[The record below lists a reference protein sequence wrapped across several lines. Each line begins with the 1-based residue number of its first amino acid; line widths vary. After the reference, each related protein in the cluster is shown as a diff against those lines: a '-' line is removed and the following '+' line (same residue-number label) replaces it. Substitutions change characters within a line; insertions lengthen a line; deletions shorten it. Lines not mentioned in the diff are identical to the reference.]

1 MKKYITIFMISAI
14 ILLSIAGCASNN
26 DADSVDPNESLTKA
40 PDFTES
46 TLDGRTISLSD
57 YEGKTVVI
65 NFWGIWCPY
74 CVQEMPAFHT
84 AAQEYTDVVFL
95 MINTSQNLGHEDP
108 EDIHEFL
115 DENKLSFDTIVLN
128 DSTATVYG
136 IRSFPSTLVINKDG
150 YVTDYVKGAI
160 SYNLLTQMIDNAQ
173 E

>member
-1 MKKYITIFMISAI
+1 MKKYITVLIISAI
-14 ILLSIAGCASNN
+14 LLLSIAGCASNE
-26 DADSVDPNESLTKA
+26 ATDPNESLTKA
-40 PDFTES
+40 PNFTES
-46 TLDGRTISLSD
+46 TLDGRTITLSD

-108 EDIHEFL
+108 EDIYEFL

-128 DSTATVYG
+128 VDVAKIYG

>member
-1 MKKYITIFMISAI
+1 MKKYITVLMISAI
-14 ILLSIAGCASNN
+14 LLLSIAGCASNE
-26 DADSVDPNESLTKA
+26 APDPNESLTKA
-40 PDFTES
+40 PNFTES
-46 TLDGRTISLSD
+46 TLDGRTITLSD

-108 EDIHEFL
+108 EDIYEFL

-128 DSTATVYG
+128 VDVAKIYG

>member
-1 MKKYITIFMISAI
+1 MKKYITILMISAI
-14 ILLSIAGCASNN
+14 LLLSIAGCASNAGTDN
-26 DADSVDPNESLTKA
+26 ADPNESLTKA

-74 CVQEMPAFHT
+74 CVQEMPAFYT
-84 AAQEYTDVVFL
+84 ATQEYTDVVFL

-108 EDIHEFL
+108 EDIYEFL
-115 DENKLSFDTIVLN
+115 DENKMSFDTIVLN
-128 DSTATVYG
+128 DSTATLYG

>member
-1 MKKYITIFMISAI
+1 MKKYITIFIIFAI
-14 ILLSIAGCASNN
+14 VVLSVVGCASNSGT
-26 DADSVDPNESLTKA
+26 DSADPNESLTKA
-40 PDFTES
+40 PDFTEN

-57 YEGKTVVI
+57 YVGQTVVI

-95 MINTSQNLGHEDP
+95 MINTSQNLGHEAP
-108 EDIHEFL
+108 EDIYEFL

-128 DSTATVYG
+128 DTVAANYG